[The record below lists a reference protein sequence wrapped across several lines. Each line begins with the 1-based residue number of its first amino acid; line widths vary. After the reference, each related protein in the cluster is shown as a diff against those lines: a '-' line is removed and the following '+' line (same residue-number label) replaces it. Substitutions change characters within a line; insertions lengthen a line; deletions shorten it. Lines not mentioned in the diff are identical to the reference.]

1 VFIVQYKANLDFKFF
16 VWQEKIDMSPCVSP
30 VKKVMIVTSVID
42 KGELTCK
49 LKQEKT

>member
-1 VFIVQYKANLDFKFF
+1 
-16 VWQEKIDMSPCVSP
+16 MSPRISP
-30 VKKVMIVTSVID
+30 VKKVMMVTSVVD